1 MVLLRVDIVVVLF
14 PCSCSLLFHDQDM
27 ERERLRGEAGD
38 AMEDVEEE
46 DTVPE
51 ILPRHFEDAVRN
63 ARRSVSDRD
72 LAQYSSFARNLQR
85 ALFFFVFFFSV
96 YDMHVVLVVF
106 VVFRCFSFLFSMLL
120 PACCIA
126 PRFDRGGSSYLPFA
140 I

>member
-72 LAQYSSFARNLQR
+72 LAQYSSFAQNLQQAR
-85 ALFFFVFFFSV
+85 FFFCFFFFRLRYACCFGCVRCFSLFFFPLF
-96 YDMHVVLVVF
+96 DVVT
-106 VVFRCFSFLFSMLL
+106 RLL
-120 PACCIA
+120 YRTP
-126 PRFDRGGSSYLPFA
+126 L
-140 I
+140 